1 MFRTAGAGLL
11 LAPFWDHAKLLLI
24 EIRRLSELLRAL
36 KSDDKST
43 PTSNMKRT
51 PSWPLVAF
59 CISRIAVPLAL
70 APFSR
75 SLSLYPEKTKPDHQQ
90 ETGV

>member
-59 CISRIAVPLAL
+59 CISRAFSAFYTNQSSLNLIH
-70 APFSR
+70 APD
-75 SLSLYPEKTKPDHQQ
+75 SLMLRCNACRD
-90 ETGV
+90 